1 MEAVPLP
8 FGSIA
13 YLRENITEETT
24 ENGVEYS
31 ADEYTVTSGLSFNA
45 LKRKVEANFAKWLSF
60 AKEQEEDE
68 IEADIDLLEIAADHE
83 ERLCLLEL
91 GV

>member
-1 MEAVPLP
+1 MVLP

-24 ENGVEYS
+24 EDGVQYS
-31 ADEYTVTSGLSFNA
+31 ADEYTVTSGLSFIA
-45 LKRKVEANFAKWLSF
+45 LRRKVEADFAHWLSI
-60 AKEQEEDE
+60 AKEQEEE
-68 IEADIDLLEIAADHE
+68 ETEADIDLLEIAADHE